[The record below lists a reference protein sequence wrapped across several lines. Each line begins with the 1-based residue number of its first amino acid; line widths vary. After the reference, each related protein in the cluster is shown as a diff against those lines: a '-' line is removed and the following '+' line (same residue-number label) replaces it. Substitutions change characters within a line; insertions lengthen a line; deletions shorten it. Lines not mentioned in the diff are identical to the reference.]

1 MREGIEYKNRELE
14 EFRQRCQKYEVS
26 MMELRKSETTIADLN
41 GKIGI
46 INQ

>member
-1 MREGIEYKNRELE
+1 
-14 EFRQRCQKYEVS
+14 

-46 INQ
+46 INQEVSRLNDILRQKQEEIEGGRQK